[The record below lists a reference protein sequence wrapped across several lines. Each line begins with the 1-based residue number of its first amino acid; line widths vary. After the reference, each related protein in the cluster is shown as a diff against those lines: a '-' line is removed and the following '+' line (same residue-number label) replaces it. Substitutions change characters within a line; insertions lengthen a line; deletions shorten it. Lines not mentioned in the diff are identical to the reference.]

1 MIIGVA
7 SVPVLHRLCLLIYK
21 LVAALL
27 VTQSTGLAYLTT
39 LISTFLKGASI
50 GLIPHINKEHF
61 KHHKS
66 LKKIFNSQKKK
77 RNTNYSTNHLFIPRP
92 QNFGIST

>member
-7 SVPVLHRLCLLIYK
+7 SVSVLHRLCLLIYK

-50 GLIPHINKEHF
+50 GLIPHINKEHY

-77 RNTNYSTNHLFIPRP
+77 KHKLLNKSHVHE
-92 QNFGIST
+92 SKHD